1 MLLLEKVN
9 IKIIIIGIIID
20 EIFSMLYDD
29 NKISVVLIIV
39 NMIIISESLS
49 WYSVFVKKMLVFW
62 NLDINIIIIIDVVII
77 KMLSFLWDIIGIII
91 GISSFNK
98 S

>member
-1 MLLLEKVN
+1 MLLEKVN

-20 EIFSMLYDD
+20 EIFSMLCDD

-39 NMIIISESLS
+39 NMIIINESLS
-49 WYSVFVKKMLVFW
+49 WCSVFVKKILVLW
-62 NLDINIIIIIDVVII
+62 NLDISIIIIIDVVII
-77 KMLSFLWDIIGIII
+77 KMLSFLGDIIGIII
-91 GISSFNK
+91 GMSNFNK